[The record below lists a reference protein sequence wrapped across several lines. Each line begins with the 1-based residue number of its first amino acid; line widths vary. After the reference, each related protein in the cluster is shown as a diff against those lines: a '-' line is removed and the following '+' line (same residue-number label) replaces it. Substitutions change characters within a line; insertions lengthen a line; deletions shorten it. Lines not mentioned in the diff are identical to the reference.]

1 MKRRFT
7 LMGVLFLVLF
17 LPGAEMPAVAGEPTE
32 QLKQSI
38 DKVLAVVTNPALKGL
53 EHRAERRKL
62 IREAANDR
70 FDWAAM
76 ARSAMG
82 IHWHERTRAQKK
94 EFTLLF
100 GDLIESAYVG
110 KIEGYSGEKIRY
122 LGDSTEGRYGIVKT
136 LIVDNMGNEIPVTYW
151 VKKEN
156 GQWLIYDISI
166 QSVSLVYN
174 YRSQISDIL
183 SSSSYDKLIK
193 ILKERV
199 KAEKEPGTKQRD

>member
-7 LMGVLFLVLF
+7 LMGVLFLALF
-17 LPGAEMPAVAGEPTE
+17 LLGAEMPATAGEPTE
-32 QLKQSI
+32 QLKQTI
-38 DKVLAVVTNPALKGL
+38 DKVLAILTNPALKGP
-53 EHRAERRKL
+53 EHRTERRKL
-62 IREAANDR
+62 IREAANAR
-70 FDWAAM
+70 FDWAVM

-82 IHWHERTRAQKK
+82 VYWHDRTPAQKK
-94 EFTLLF
+94 QFTHLF
-100 GDLIESAYVG
+100 SDLVESDYIG

-122 LGDSTEGRYGIVKT
+122 LGESAGDRYGEVKT
-136 LIVDNMGNEIPVTYW
+136 VIIDNAGNQIPVTYW

-166 QSVSLVYN
+166 ESVSLVYN
-174 YRSQISDIL
+174 YRSQIADIL

-199 KAEKEPGTKQRD
+199 KAEKESGTKSKD